1 MINYLFSDLDGTL
14 LNSQGIVSPQTVQ
27 AVRESGLPMTLV
39 SARAPIEMR
48 DTIQALGL
56 TGPQIGFN
64 GGLIF
69 EYCQNQVKALQAAP
83 LDQKLALQ
91 VLEFV
96 KTESPTVS
104 LSCYTQTDWVTEK
117 VDAGTRTEQQLTGQ
131 IVTPITSYTDH
142 FRQYPAAIFKIMIMT
157 LDKHVMATLAMAL
170 KQLVG
175 SYASVKLS
183 GQTYLE
189 VTSAQAQ
196 KSHGIAF
203 IKERYHLTTNEI
215 AAFGDGENDLPMLR
229 AVGLP
234 IVMGN
239 ADSTIQQYGHRVTKR
254 NDEDGVAYALSHLIG
269 R

>member
-14 LNSQGIVSPQTVQ
+14 LNSQGTVSPQTVQ
-27 AVRESGLPMTLV
+27 AVRKSGLPMTLV

-48 DTIQALGL
+48 GAIQALWL

-69 EYCQNQVKALQAAP
+69 EYRQNQVQALQAAP
-83 LDQKLALQ
+83 LEQALALQ
-91 VLEFV
+91 VLDFI
-96 KTESPTVS
+96 KATAPTVS
-104 LSCYTQTDWVTEK
+104 LSCYTQSEWLTEK
-117 VDAGTRTEQQLTGQ
+117 VDAGTRAEEQLTRQ
-131 IVTPITSYTDH
+131 IATPIASYAAQFSQH
-142 FRQYPAAIFKIMIMT
+142 PAAIFKIMIMT
-157 LDKHVMATLAMAL
+157 LDNQVMAALATAL
-170 KQLVG
+170 KQMVG
-175 SYASVKLS
+175 SSASVKLS

-196 KSHGIAF
+196 KSRGIAF
-203 IKERYHLTTNEI
+203 IKERFHLTTGEL
-215 AAFGDGENDLPMLR
+215 AAFGDGENDLPMLK

-239 ADSTIQQYGHRVTKR
+239 ADPTIQQYGQHVTKC
-254 NDEDGVAYALSHLIG
+254 NDEDGVAYALEHLIG